1 MKLGRRPLGLA
12 EDAGELLTE
21 PVMPRD
27 PKRRRRQLLWLGL
40 GALVLTGAAV
50 SVGVST
56 SDHLSKT
63 TGTIKL
69 AGGATLF
76 TLDDVRPGRPAVSLE
91 KLQGKPVVLNFFG
104 SWCPPCLRELPGF
117 EAVSQRFG
125 SKVAF
130 VGVTFNDTRPGAQQ
144 ALAKA
149 GITYAAGWDPENGV
163 ALDYGLVRMPTTVF
177 ISPKGTLLERKDGE
191 FTEVQLEA
199 TINRLFF
206 P

>member
-1 MKLGRRPLGLA
+1 VG
-12 EDAGELLTE
+12 AG
-21 PVMPRD
+21 V
-27 PKRRRRQLLWLGL
+27 
-40 GALVLTGAAV
+40 A
-50 SVGVST
+50 T
-56 SDHLSKT
+56 SDHLSQT
-63 TGTIKL
+63 PGTIKL
-69 AGGATLF
+69 AGGAKLF

-125 SKVAF
+125 GKVAF
-130 VGVTFNDTRPGAQQ
+130 VGVTFNDTRAGAQQ
-144 ALAKA
+144 ALARA
-149 GITYAAGWDPENGV
+149 GVTYGAGWDPENGV
-163 ALDYGLVRMPTTVF
+163 ALDYGLVHMPTTVF
-177 ISPKGTLLERKDGE
+177 ISPKGTLLEQKDGE